1 MDFIEDKVREYLL
14 GDTGGKRF
22 PVGEPPSLKDFVKKT
37 LGRHV
42 RLWRMQKL
50 ILKTIVNTSGQ
61 FPAIPLTPDE
71 QAELDQMIENGKNP
85 VGDAKYKQAVVR
97 RNPNSKSPMVALLL
111 IGRGGSK
118 SFMCSL
124 LVAYFIRFL
133 LSFKDPHRWFGL
145 AKTKPIAIQC
155 LAGKQDQA
163 VSLFRSVKTH
173 VRNDDEMTGCF
184 DELKESMNFGNVVE
198 ARAYTSNANTVRG
211 EDTFCYYHEET
222 AFCHEDNPESE
233 KSFTQC
239 YVAIGPAV
247 KNRFG
252 KFGIMLFASSAG
264 LKIGKTYQLYRQIKN
279 GLIQN
284 CVMFQLAIWEI
295 NPRYAGKEDFQQE
308 YDEDPV
314 TADAEHGSQ
323 FVDAVNV
330 FLSESEVNRSIN
342 RNLKKQYEGSHEKEY
357 WIRID
362 PSRKH
367 DRYAIAVGHKEYR
380 NDEGRERIVAVVDY
394 IHYWQAVWKDK
405 DGAVIENPTMSQKAS
420 AVCTPV
426 NPQVALAHIE
436 ELIQKFNVIGV
447 SADQFESQYIVDEL
461 NERYGSE
468 EYPFGFIIPITEKLN
483 WLAYRNLKKMI
494 NTDCVEIYPEKAYIE
509 EASVAMRY
517 NKNKPVETK
526 PDDLYSGFDED
537 DESEDKIDAPNLIY
551 SVAAPRS
558 GAVKTDDVLD
568 AVAFLVW
575 DMMTNPRMGVSGM
588 DMLVAGV
595 ASKEQGIMSNRRNND
610 VERVIKPESPL
621 MELPEKW

>member
-1 MDFIEDKVREYLL
+1 MEFVEGKIREYLL

-22 PVGEPPSLKDFVKKT
+22 PVGPPPTLKEFVKRI
-37 LGRHV
+37 LGPHV
-42 RLWRMQKL
+42 KLWKMQKL
-50 ILKTIVNTSGQ
+50 ILKTIINCGSQ
-61 FPAIPLTPDE
+61 FPSVPLTQEE
-71 QAELDQMIENGKNP
+71 QNELDQMIENGKNP
-85 VGDAKYKQAVVR
+85 QGDARYKQAVVR
-97 RNPNSKSPMVALLL
+97 HNPNSKSPLIVLLL

-124 LVAYFIRFL
+124 LVAYFVRFI

-163 VSLFRSVKTH
+163 VSLFRSVKSH
-173 VRNDDEMTGCF
+173 IRNDDEMAGCF
-184 DELKESMNFGNVVE
+184 DELKESMNFGNIVE

-252 KFGIMLFASSAG
+252 KNGVMLFASSAG

-295 NPRYAGKEDFQQE
+295 NPKYQSKDDFKQE
-308 YDEDPV
+308 YDEDPI

-330 FLSESEVNRSIN
+330 FLTESEVGRAIN
-342 RNLKKQYEGSHEKEY
+342 RKASKQLSGKPEREY

-367 DRYAIAVGHKEYR
+367 DRYALALGHKEYR
-380 NDEGRERIVAVVDY
+380 NEQGRERIVAVVDY
-394 IHYWQAVWKDK
+394 VHYWQAVWKDQN
-405 DGAVIENPTMSQKAS
+405 GQEIERPTNAQKQT
-420 AVCTPV
+420 AVCVPV
-426 NPQVALAHIE
+426 NPQMVLAHIE
-436 ELIQKFNVIGV
+436 GLMDSFNVVGV
-447 SADQFESQYIVDEL
+447 SSDQFESQYIIDEL
-461 NERYGSE
+461 NERYGSDDD
-468 EYPFGFIIPITEKLN
+468 PFGFIIPITEKLN
-483 WLAYRNLKKMI
+483 WLAYRNLKKLI
-494 NTDCVEIYPEKAYIE
+494 NIDCVESYPEPAFIE
-509 EASVAMRY
+509 EARVAMRY
-517 NKNKPVETK
+517 NKNKPVETR
-526 PDDLYSGFDED
+526 PDELFTGLDED
-537 DESEDKIDAPNLIY
+537 EGEDKVDEPNLIY

-558 GAVKTDDVLD
+558 GSVKTDDVLD
-568 AVAFLVW
+568 AVTFLIW
-575 DMMTNPRMGVSGM
+575 DMMTNPKMGVSG
-588 DMLVAGV
+588 LGLLTAGV
-595 ASKEQGIMSNRRNND
+595 QTKEQGIMGNGRGNQS
-610 VERVIKPESPL
+610 ERVIKPESPL
-621 MELPEKW
+621 LELPEKW